1 MRAGGADPTSLTCRL
16 LITAPGLSSQDVA
29 GRIDGF
35 PRRPHPQGPRY
46 GKGVYFRLT
55 GKAPFQRLIY
65 PPPIHGALG
74 THYRNDL
81 GGQAVF
87 GPDLEYVPAPDYSVD
102 PARAAAFAAYIRKF
116 WPGLPDRRPA
126 ARLRRRAAQAAR
138 PRRAP
143 AGLPAARGRGSRPHR
158 PDGPVRHREPR
169 PDQFPARSGEEVAAR
184 LLP

>member
-1 MRAGGADPTSLTCRL
+1 
-16 LITAPGLSSQDVA
+16 VA
-29 GRIDGF
+29 GRIEGYPADRIPKGHF
-35 PRRPHPQGPRY
+35 

-102 PARAAAFAAYIRKF
+102 PAKAEAFAAYIRKF
-116 WPGLPDRRPA
+116 WPGLPEGALSPTMPA
-126 ARLRRRAAQAAR
+126 CGPSCMARASPNPTSSCAAPKIMASRA
-138 PRRAP
+138 
-143 AGLPAARGRGSRPHR
+143 
-158 PDGPVRHREPR
+158 
-169 PDQFPARSGEEVAAR
+169 
-184 LLP
+184 